1 MSRIDL
7 IIDALELARMET
19 QHPSLCIDKFDKA
32 LAAAYELKALQP
44 VGVFEYDAE
53 NKVWE
58 ELTPNCEGVKLYALD
73 EVTK

>member
-1 MSRIDL
+1 MNKIDL
-7 IIDALELARMET
+7 IVNALDGLT
-19 QHPSLCIDKFDKA
+19 KGNYHPRTFKDA
-32 LAAAYELKALQP
+32 LAAALELQALQP

-53 NKVWE
+53 NKIWE